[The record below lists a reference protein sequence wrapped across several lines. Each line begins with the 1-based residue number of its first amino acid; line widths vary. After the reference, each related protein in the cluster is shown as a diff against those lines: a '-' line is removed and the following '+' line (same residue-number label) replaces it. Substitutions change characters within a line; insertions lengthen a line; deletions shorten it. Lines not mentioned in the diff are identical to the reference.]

1 MLALAPSNDV
11 EMYTFFVTNHGT
23 YPAPPP
29 RLHVT
34 LAADATLHELHTKVA
49 EECQFVPGTFE
60 IWAKRDDVW
69 ATHRLADDGA
79 DQTTLMQAALHNR
92 CKLQLHGIDGNMPLP
107 CRGDNSTMAAAA
119 LGTVALWSS
128 TRGEQYTY
136 YGPLNRGA
144 TSVHGYSSDEPN
156 ADGFVG
162 LVNQGATCYLSSLLQ
177 SLYMTP
183 EFRQALYSAGTS
195 QGGPTDA
202 ASDGVGDGGNG
213 TSDSAAAT
221 DGGADGGILWQLQ
234 RLFVTLQTSKAR
246 AVDTRQ
252 LTRSFG
258 WDASDSF
265 TQHDVQELLRVLF
278 DALEDELKHTSQAG
292 ALERIYR
299 GEWTDYVQCKTCGH
313 LSSTPSSFDD
323 INLAIRAFDEQQ
335 TPFTSLD
342 ECLTA
347 FLSPE
352 TLEGDNAYYCEA
364 CGSLQPAL
372 KGEARV
378 LSTKRQAL
386 SAQAT
391 RRAQ

>member
-1 MLALAPSNDV
+1 M
-11 EMYTFFVTNHGT
+11 
-23 YPAPPP
+23 
-29 RLHVT
+29 
-34 LAADATLHELHTKVA
+34 
-49 EECQFVPGTFE
+49 
-60 IWAKRDDVW
+60 
-69 ATHRLADDGA
+69 
-79 DQTTLMQAALHNR
+79 
-92 CKLQLHGIDGNMPLP
+92 
-107 CRGDNSTMAAAA
+107 
-119 LGTVALWSS
+119 
-128 TRGEQYTY
+128 
-136 YGPLNRGA
+136 
-144 TSVHGYSSDEPN
+144 
-156 ADGFVG
+156 
-162 LVNQGATCYLSSLLQ
+162 
-177 SLYMTP
+177 
-183 EFRQALYSAGTS
+183 
-195 QGGPTDA
+195 
-202 ASDGVGDGGNG
+202 
-213 TSDSAAAT
+213 
-221 DGGADGGILWQLQ
+221 
-234 RLFVTLQTSKAR
+234 
-246 AVDTRQ
+246 
-252 LTRSFG
+252 
-258 WDASDSF
+258 
-265 TQHDVQELLRVLF
+265 QELLRVLF